1 MKCKCGNVS
10 RFEVYRLELRRF
22 VFSSFGEAP
31 VLESQRVVQTF
42 PPIAIVCIK
51 CGAKGIPEDFDYS
64 KGYKSILDRESR
76 EEVPRVIAIEVE
88 VEFSPE

>member
-10 RFEVYRLELRRF
+10 RFEVYRLELKRLIF
-22 VFSSFGEAP
+22 DAFGEAS

-51 CGAKGIPEDFDYS
+51 CGSKGIPKDFDYN
-64 KGYKSILDRESR
+64 KEHKSLDAESR
-76 EEVPRVIAIEVE
+76 EEVPRVTAIKVQ
-88 VEFSPE
+88 VEFKQTH